1 MIKEEEDK
9 EEDIESKE
17 VGDGVLMRTRSFVA
31 KIPPP
36 GLSSTQISYHEEM
49 ERGMAYVWGAIPVFF
64 FFFSR
69 KEATMT
75 SNEPFHTPKQVG
87 HDKHQHVERLQNVV
101 VPGGTAT
108 LALSSNYFAAINEN
122 GILYT

>member
-1 MIKEEEDK
+1 MIKEEGDK

-64 FFFSR
+64 FFFREKKPPS
-69 KEATMT
+69 
-75 SNEPFHTPKQVG
+75 QVMNLFT
-87 HDKHQHVERLQNVV
+87 HQNRLD
-101 VPGGTAT
+101 T
-108 LALSSNYFAAINEN
+108 ININ
-122 GILYT
+122 M